1 MVLRVFSDYIET
13 AELGQIDNVPSWAF
27 YSTSDQEFRWRDIY
41 TYGFIDNL
49 GRGVNYPYL
58 NSAQYPY
65 TQVIFRLIP
74 EGINYND
81 NLDGEDFA
89 IKPLIDECE

>member
-1 MVLRVFSDYIET
+1 MLSCETVLMLI
-13 AELGQIDNVPSWAF
+13 
-27 YSTSDQEFRWRDIY
+27 
-41 TYGFIDNL
+41 IDNL